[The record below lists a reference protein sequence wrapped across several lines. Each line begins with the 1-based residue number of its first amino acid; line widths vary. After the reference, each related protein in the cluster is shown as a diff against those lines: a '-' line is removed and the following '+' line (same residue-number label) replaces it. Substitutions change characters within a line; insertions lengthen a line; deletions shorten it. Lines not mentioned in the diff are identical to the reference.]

1 MFGLPEVTKGQPYN
15 AETLFTSNKKESPA
29 VTLLVISD
37 IADADN
43 LEFQSFRSAVGAP
56 KYVVGKNLILLLAEN
71 NTLLS
76 VNSFL
81 GIKAK
86 QKDSLISVSSANCLN
101 LNTC

>member
-15 AETLFTSNKKESPA
+15 AETLSTSNKKESPA

-37 IADADN
+37 IADADD